1 MANKEKRA
9 KRAKLKAKQ
18 NRISKSN
25 AAVVPHFNS
34 EFEGLELKTLT
45 SEIISSEVPSFDGD
59 IADYIQQF
67 DSDDYAGNEM
77 VVAIKNESSEIY
89 RTIKTYG
96 MKPFMDLIFYL
107 QEIGLR
113 DLYQDVATNSSGY
126 DAVFVFDKS

>member
-18 NRISKSN
+18 NRVSKSRV
-25 AAVVPHFNS
+25 AVEPQFNS
-34 EFEGLELKTLT
+34 DFEGLELKTLT
-45 SEIISSEVPSFDGD
+45 SEIISSEVPSFDGE

-67 DSDDYAGNEM
+67 DSDDYAGSEM
-77 VVAIKNESSEIY
+77 VVAIENESSEIY

>member
-1 MANKEKRA
+1 MANKEKRS

-25 AAVVPHFNS
+25 ATVVRHLNS
-34 EFEGLELKTLT
+34 KFDALELKALT

-67 DSDDYAGNEM
+67 DSDDHAGSEM
-77 VVAIKNESSEIY
+77 EVAIKNESSEIY

-96 MKPFMDLIFYL
+96 MKPFVDLIFYL

-113 DLYQDVATNSSGY
+113 DLYQDVEVNSSGY